1 MEATPAKR
9 LSCLDRY
16 LTVWILLAMLL
27 GIGLGRWMPG
37 LAEGITRL
45 SVGTTSI
52 PIAVGL
58 IVIACLFTSA
68 SRSSRAC

>member
-1 MEATPAKR
+1 MDAGPPKS

-16 LTVWILLAMLL
+16 LTPWIVLAMLV
-27 GIGLGRWMPG
+27 GIGLGYFFPSVAHG
-37 LAEGITRL
+37 VTRL

-58 IVIACLFTSA
+58 VLMMNMRNPIP
-68 SRSSRAC
+68 